1 MPNNIIM
8 ADVPSGGL
16 SGEWGEA
23 YVETVTIGENSVTNM
38 SEAISLVVSSRADTT
53 GTFVFIRRRNAE
65 SPRPVEDEFGGVYV
79 GASLNPPA
87 RYGIRFRNNRWATAV
102 GVATAYDVVISSGSV
117 FDVVSIVQYT
127 TL

>member
-16 SGEWGEA
+16 SGDWGKA
-23 YVETVTIGENSVTNM
+23 YAETVTIGENSVTNILD
-38 SEAISLVVSSRADTT
+38 AVSLVVSSRADTT

-65 SPRPVEDEFGGVYV
+65 SPNPANNEFGGCYLTPNQS
-79 GASLNPPA
+79 GAPRL
-87 RYGIRFRNNRWATAV
+87 GIRFKNNKWSTSI
-102 GVATAYDVVISSGSV
+102 GLGTGYDGVISAGSV
-117 FDVVSIVQYT
+117 FDVVSIMQET

>member
-16 SGEWGEA
+16 SGDWGKA

-38 SEAISLVVSSRADTT
+38 NDAVSLVVSSRADTT

-65 SPRPVEDEFGGVYV
+65 SPNPANNEFGGCYLIP
-79 GASLNPPA
+79 SLSGTS
-87 RYGIRFRNNRWATAV
+87 RYGIRFKNGQWSTSV
-102 GVATAYDVVISSGSV
+102 GLGTSYDGVISAGSV
-117 FDVVSIVQYT
+117 FDVVSIVQET